1 MLKSSILILFL
12 LSIYFNNVKIISIIF
27 LVNFII
33 NLLYNKNILKNLK
46 SLKVFLFFYMST
58 FIFQF
63 IFNQEG
69 EVLFKIFGIYITKQG
84 LDGFLLSFLRILNLL
99 MLSWLASYSK
109 IFGKGLGKYQRIIE
123 NVIFLIP
130 QVITLF
136 KKKMK
141 LKWFFRYILKQIKVK
156 I

>member
-1 MLKSSILILFL
+1 MLKSSILVLLL
-12 LSIYFNNVKIISIIF
+12 LSIYFNEIKIISIVF
-27 LVNFII
+27 LLNFII
-33 NLLYNKNILKNLK
+33 NLVYNKDILKNLK
-46 SLKVFLFFYMST
+46 SLKIFIFFYIST

-69 EVLFKIFGIYITKQG
+69 EVFFKIFGIYITREGVNQ
-84 LDGFLLSFLRILNLL
+84 FLLSFLRIINLL

-109 IFGKGLGKYQRIIE
+109 IFGKGFGKYQRVIE
-123 NVIFLIP
+123 NVILLIP
-130 QVITLF
+130 QVINLF